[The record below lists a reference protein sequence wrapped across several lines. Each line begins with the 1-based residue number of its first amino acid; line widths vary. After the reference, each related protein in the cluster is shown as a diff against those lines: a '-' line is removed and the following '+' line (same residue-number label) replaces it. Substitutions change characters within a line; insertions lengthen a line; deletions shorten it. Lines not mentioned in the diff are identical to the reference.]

1 MGREAL
7 AHIASVATPAT
18 LLRWYRH
25 LIAAKYDGS
34 KNRSPGRPPT
44 AKDIRELI
52 VRVAQENPTW
62 GYTRLRGALKNL
74 GHELGRNTI
83 KRLLAEHG
91 IAPAPERGRSM
102 SWSTFI
108 KAHWGAIAATD
119 LFTVE
124 VVNPFGLVR
133 YHVLF
138 VIDIAT
144 RCVCIGGIT
153 SDPNGEWMKQLARN
167 LTDMWDGFLL
177 GKRYLIH
184 DRDPL
189 FTEAVR
195 GLLRDSGVKPLRLP
209 ANSPNLNAY
218 AERFVLSIRRECLDR
233 FVPLSERHLRTAVTE
248 YVVHYHTERNHQGL
262 GNELLTPLPASA
274 NDAGPIVSRERLGG
288 ILNYYC
294 RAA

>member
-1 MGREAL
+1 
-7 AHIASVATPAT
+7 
-18 LLRWYRH
+18 
-25 LIAAKYDGS
+25 
-34 KNRSPGRPPT
+34 
-44 AKDIRELI
+44 
-52 VRVAQENPTW
+52 
-62 GYTRLRGALKNL
+62 
-74 GHELGRNTI
+74 
-83 KRLLAEHG
+83 
-91 IAPAPERGRSM
+91 
-102 SWSTFI
+102 
-108 KAHWGAIAATD
+108 
-119 LFTVE
+119 
-124 VVNPFGLVR
+124 
-133 YHVLF
+133 
-138 VIDIAT
+138 
-144 RCVCIGGIT
+144 
-153 SDPNGEWMKQLARN
+153 MKQVARN

-177 GKRYLIH
+177 GKLYLIH

-195 GLLRDSGVKPLRLP
+195 GLLRDSSVKPLRLP

-274 NDAGPIVSRERLGG
+274 NDTGPIVSRERLGG